1 MTPTAGESGPS
12 GSGVSPGDA
21 VSPRASTDAGG
32 SGGSSPRASTEQEAE
47 QIRADA
53 SDVLRLA
60 GSWELPPGRWAEF
73 AEILEVAI
81 AAHAAADGQALGQ
94 AVAHLEQ
101 LGPMRVARIGGDSL
115 REPPP
120 GPVRERVDYLIRAL
134 GAGRYR

>member
-1 MTPTAGESGPS
+1 MTPTAGGSGPS

-21 VSPRASTDAGG
+21 VSPRASV
-32 SGGSSPRASTEQEAE
+32 EQEAE

-60 GSWELPPGRWAEF
+60 GSWELSPGRWAEF

-81 AAHAAADGQALGQ
+81 AAHEVGDVQAVEQ
-94 AVAHLEQ
+94 AVAHLEL
-101 LGPMRVARIGGDSL
+101 LGPMRVARIGGDSP

-134 GAGRYR
+134 DAGRNR